1 MIIEVK
7 LEKLSPGSKEG
18 KVGKIHKTVGQLVKA
33 GDVLLE
39 VEGRKGNIPVKSNIE
54 GKICSLD
61 VEEGSR
67 VKLGDVLFKIDVEK
81 NNEEHKGCNESAME
95 NIQEKCCCKE
105 KDVVEGDIAIL
116 GGGPGGYVAAI
127 QAAKLGAKVVL
138 IEKDKVG
145 GTCLNR
151 GCIPTKALVRSAEV
165 YNNIKEAES
174 FGISIENPSVDMTK
188 VIERK
193 NKIVDNLV
201 GGIEYLLN
209 KNNIKFIKGK
219 GKLVDN
225 NTITI
230 DDKTLVKAKNI
241 IIATGSKTC
250 CLPIKGAN
258 FKNVITSDEALD
270 LKELPKKI
278 VIIGG
283 GVIGMEF
290 AFIYANMGVEVY
302 VVEYFD
308 NVLTMLDQDVIDEI
322 TNISKDKGIKLYTGC
337 KVEEILAAEEDE
349 CIVKFNKNGEY
360 KYVSCDKVLM
370 SVGRQPYFENIGIE
384 NLNIELNERGK
395 GIKVNDKMETSI
407 PNIYAIGDVTN
418 KMQLAHVASHQG
430 IVAVKNILGTAEEMD
445 YNSVPS
451 VIFTEPEIAAV
462 GITEKIAKEEG
473 MDIVVGK
480 FPFAANGKAMTYG
493 ETRGFIKIIK
503 ESSSGKIIGCSIIG
517 PHASD
522 LIAEV
527 TLAVK
532 NGLTA
537 EQIIET
543 IHAHPTTSEVI
554 HEAALATEG
563 GAIHFAE

>member
-18 KVGKIHKTVGQLVKA
+18 KVGKIHKSIGELVQV

-39 VEGRKGNIPVKSNIE
+39 VEGKKGNIPVKSKIE
-54 GKICSLD
+54 GKINSLD
-61 VEEGSR
+61 VEEGSV
-67 VKLGDVLFKIDVEK
+67 VKLGDGLLKIAVEEQ
-81 NNEEHKGCNESAME
+81 NEEDKVSNEVAFE
-95 NIQEKCCCKE
+95 NVQGSCCKE
-105 KDVVEGDIAIL
+105 VVEGDIAIL

-127 QAAKLGAKVVL
+127 QAAKLGAKVIL

-174 FGISIENPSVDMTK
+174 FGISVENPSINMEK

-193 NKIVDNLV
+193 NKIVENLV

-209 KNNIKFIKGK
+209 KNSIKWIKGN

-225 NTITI
+225 NTISL

-241 IIATGSKTC
+241 IIATGSKTSY
-250 CLPIKGAN
+250 LPIKGADL
-258 FKNVITSDEALD
+258 KNVITSDEALD

-278 VIIGG
+278 VVIGG

-290 AFIYANMGVEVY
+290 AFIYANMGAEVY
-302 VVEYFD
+302 VVEFFD
-308 NVLTMLDQDVIDEI
+308 NVLTMLDQDVITEI
-322 TNISKDKGIKLYTGC
+322 TNIAKDKGIKLYTGC
-337 KVEEILAAEEDE
+337 KVEEILDGEGDE

-370 SVGRQPYFENIGIE
+370 SVGRQPYFENIGVE
-384 NLNIELNERGK
+384 DLNIELNERGR
-395 GIKVNDKMETSI
+395 GIKVNEKMETNI

-430 IVAVKNILGTAEEMD
+430 IVAVKNILGTVGEMD

-451 VIFTEPEIAAV
+451 VIFTEPEIATV
-462 GITEKIAKEEG
+462 GMSEKMAKEENI
-473 MDIVVGK
+473 DIVVGK
-480 FPFAANGKAMTYG
+480 FPFGANGKAMTYG

-503 ESSSGKIIGCSIIG
+503 ENSSGKVLGCSIIG

-522 LIAEV
+522 LIGEV

-532 NGLTA
+532 NGLKA

-543 IHAHPTTSEVI
+543 IHAHPTTAEVI
-554 HEAALATEG
+554 HEASLATEG
-563 GAIHFAE
+563 GALHFAE